1 MVFVGDIGSD
11 SLRVR
16 VLPRRLKFQLLSRR
30 FSGTGTGWRQ
40 RDALNVRPVIPSRS
54 GFATTATRWFRF
66 LIVCQKALRV
76 KHDQLVL
83 FPPSASAAEL
93 ARPPADGVSQSCCGK
108 VAKIAQ
114 YQISHFI
121 TANAI
126 FTGDCDSRLP
136 PSPTKGH
143 LRLPFWPSFC
153 AKSRLCP
160 LSLLI
165 YALPPRP
172 PSIPQ
177 RNFWACFIA
186 FGVAKKARERE
197 RERERERQRKT
208 SQGKEGRQNG
218 FFPHALSL
226 SLSRLLLLPVKQ
238 LLMICRQMVSGR
250 RTFPPLALLQTGGWE
265 CRSKTFALSA
275 LK

>member
-1 MVFVGDIGSD
+1 M
-11 SLRVR
+11 
-16 VLPRRLKFQLLSRR
+16 
-30 FSGTGTGWRQ
+30 
-40 RDALNVRPVIPSRS
+40 
-54 GFATTATRWFRF
+54 
-66 LIVCQKALRV
+66 

-83 FPPSASAAEL
+83 FPVSAAAL

-121 TANAI
+121 TGNAT

-136 PSPTKGH
+136 FSLESLPLSLATKGR

-160 LSLLI
+160 LTPNLRAAS
-165 YALPPRP
+165 
-172 PSIPQ
+172 SFPQ

-197 RERERERQRKT
+197 RGKEKHRKAR
-208 SQGKEGRQNG
+208 KEGRQNG
-218 FFPHALSL
+218 FFPHAL
-226 SLSRLLLLPVKQ
+226 LSRLLLLPVKQ

-250 RTFPPLALLQTGGWE
+250 LTFPPLALLQTGGWE
-265 CRSKTFALSA
+265 RRDKTFAPSA
-275 LK
+275 